1 MDKEK
6 LKGELEKWEREI
18 ALDPENFTAYVKRG
32 NVLDDLGRSEEA
44 LDSYNSA
51 LEINPAYDKAY
62 CNRGIVL
69 KKLERKEEALSSYD
83 KALEIN
89 PGNDATHYNRGHIL
103 DDLGRKEEA
112 LQSYD
117 KALEI
122 NPGDHAAYYNKGN
135 ILNDLGRKKEALD
148 SYNKALEIRPDYD
161 KAYCNRGIILK
172 SLGQKEEALASYNK
186 ALEINPGYDAAHYN
200 KGNVLDDLGRK
211 EEALASYSK
220 ALEINPGYGAAC
232 YNMGNVLDDLGRKE
246 EALACYNKA
255 LEINPHHDAALN
267 NKGLLLSNLGKK
279 EEALACYIQA
289 IQVNAGNEI
298 AKRNRRSLVGSKE
311 FWDGLSENSQV
322 DLWSGDEDFNVLA
335 SREKLGG
342 CSGKDLSCI
351 HRLWVEQYRLL
362 YLLSADLEQVGH
374 YTSSMVFETLLQKQ
388 TETDGHANPLSLC
401 SLAAAN
407 DPTEG
412 TVFQAFLKQ
421 DCLPSQR
428 IQSHLAVLQASFS
441 SAIDSLNQFRL
452 YGKNKGEE
460 GTGLCLVFN
469 RSFFAKPGETSMIA
483 VQKEDD
489 SSSGKE
495 TDMRRKLP
503 LYWVLYYDCSSGRVH
518 YTPACSEYSLNRDFN
533 VCEDALKESERKKL
547 QEIGKSLKN
556 IRMLFECISEKAQ
569 KAALEMLIY
578 LRHLVKD
585 AAFKDEKELR
595 ILSLHPYND
604 QSSPL
609 KVLEG
614 KNCLSVGYLPVIH
627 EGEEYLEKVI
637 AGPKL
642 RDFANLVDVA
652 KFRLHRL
659 GGKKKVE
666 FCQSRAPLS

>member
-62 CNRGIVL
+62 CNRGI
-69 KKLERKEEALSSYD
+69 
-83 KALEIN
+83 
-89 PGNDATHYNRGHIL
+89 
-103 DDLGRKEEA
+103 
-112 LQSYD
+112 
-117 KALEI
+117 
-122 NPGDHAAYYNKGN
+122 
-135 ILNDLGRKKEALD
+135 
-148 SYNKALEIRPDYD
+148 
-161 KAYCNRGIILK
+161 ILK

-211 EEALASYSK
+211 EEALASYIK

-232 YNMGNVLDDLGRKE
+232 YNKGNVLDDLGRKE

-289 IQVNAGNEI
+289 IQINAGNEI

-311 FWDGLSENSQV
+311 FWDGLSENNQV

-483 VQKEDD
+483 VQKEEDD